1 MVKFTVCILGVL
13 LPEPPKNLPRRG
25 GAFEPTGFTGLPRRL
40 VSYFPLHPEERTVRF
55 AIAAM
60 AALMV
65 IASVAVALD
74 KGKNEHVGPVEGSS
88 WGVIKALYR

>member
-1 MVKFTVCILGVL
+1 M
-13 LPEPPKNLPRRG
+13 
-25 GAFEPTGFTGLPRRL
+25 
-40 VSYFPLHPEERTVRF
+40 SYFPLHPEERTGRF

-88 WGVIKALYR
+88 WGVIKALY

>member
-1 MVKFTVCILGVL
+1 M
-13 LPEPPKNLPRRG
+13 
-25 GAFEPTGFTGLPRRL
+25 
-40 VSYFPLHPEERTVRF
+40 RF

-74 KGKNEHVGPVEGSS
+74 KGKNEHVGGRSR
-88 WGVIKALYR
+88 GVRGV